1 MQLFRLTAELQ
12 NSVTSAI
19 EQKLLSLIFLFFF
32 RLYFLILN
40 AER

>member
-19 EQKLLSLIFLFFF
+19 EQKLLSLIFFIFF

-40 AER
+40 AEP

>member
-19 EQKLLSLIFLFFF
+19 EQKLLSLIFFIFFLDCIF
-32 RLYFLILN
+32 
-40 AER
+40 